1 MTNFFTD
8 RTSDFDPAD
17 IEKNRVFGGLSY
29 LWLLFIL
36 PLFACPQSRF
46 AKFHANQGL
55 VLFIIEAVINLIFG
69 VVIKF
74 VKIVPILGG
83 VAAGILGLI
92 QGIIGIVVLVLAIYC
107 LVRAFDGKADEISV
121 IGSIRII
128 K

>member
-83 VAAGILGLI
+83 VAAVFKHVKVMKGKKARELLPT
-92 QGIIGIVVLVLAIYC
+92 QG
-107 LVRAFDGKADEISV
+107 D
-121 IGSIRII
+121 
-128 K
+128 